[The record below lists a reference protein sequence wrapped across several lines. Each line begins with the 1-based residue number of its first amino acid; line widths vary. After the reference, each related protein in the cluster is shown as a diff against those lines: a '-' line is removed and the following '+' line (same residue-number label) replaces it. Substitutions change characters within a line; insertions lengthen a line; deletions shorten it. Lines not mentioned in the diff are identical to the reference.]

1 MHFPSS
7 ASFSLPALPLFSLW
21 NLNSLFVAQVPSPA
35 APQVGSAPLEPTPAE
50 EESRKSISRSF
61 KGTMASS
68 TERKTP
74 RRHSLALFPLLSLM
88 FPIWPKSDPLHL
100 VSPACD
106 DVLSPAA
113 VADSAVKVLN
123 SCLANMPAGR
133 TQTHKLVNV
142 KAVYI
147 FCSWFEVVHRMKY
160 AVSQILKQIFKKL

>member
-1 MHFPSS
+1 MHFRSCF
-7 ASFSLPALPLFSLW
+7 SFTAPPYLTLL
-21 NLNSLFVAQVPSPA
+21 NVNSLFVIQVPSPA

-74 RRHSLALFPLLSLM
+74 RRHFPPTPFLSL
-88 FPIWPKSDPLHL
+88 ISTRSKSDPHHL

-133 TQTHKLVNV
+133 AQTHKLVNV

-147 FCSWFEVVHRMKY
+147 FCSWFEMVCRIKHT
-160 AVSQILKQIFKKL
+160 FF